1 MNRSMPIT
9 ILFACTFILPIHAQ
23 DFEKIRVETIPLGGS
38 VYMLAS
44 RAGGNLA
51 VCAGD
56 DGVFLVD
63 SDYKELFDKVQ
74 AAVAKISDKPIRFV
88 VNTHWHFDH
97 VGGNEGFAKKGSI
110 LVAHEN
116 VRKRLASDQHIGI
129 LGIDVPASP
138 KEALPIITY
147 TNGVTF
153 YLNGEEIAVI
163 HVPKAHT
170 DGDGI
175 VHFKK
180 ANVIHTGDIVFN
192 RAYPFIDVTNGGS
205 IDGMIAAVETILKRC
220 DDETRI
226 IPGHGPL
233 SNKAELETYWDMLRE
248 FRDAV
253 AREIASGKDL
263 KAVQT
268 SKAVTDL
275 GGKWHRT
282 HFPLP
287 QFTEM
292 IYQSLRKQ

>member
-1 MNRSMPIT
+1 MKRFMLPS
-9 ILFACTFILPIHAQ
+9 ILIVCGLNIFGHAQ
-23 DFEKIRVETIPLGGS
+23 DFSKIRVTTIPLGDS
-38 VYMLAS
+38 IYMLAT

-51 VCAGD
+51 VCAGE

-63 SDYKELFDKVQ
+63 SDYKELFEKIESAI
-74 AAVAKISDKPIRFV
+74 AAISDKPVRYV

-97 VGGNEGFAKKGSI
+97 VGGNEGFAKKGST
-110 LVAHEN
+110 LVAHKN
-116 VRKRLASDQHIGI
+116 VLERLASDQHIGI
-129 LGIDVPASP
+129 LDIDVPASP
-138 KEALPIITY
+138 ESAQPKITY
-147 TNGVTF
+147 SETMTF
-153 YLNGEEIAVI
+153 HLNGEEITI
-163 HVPKAHT
+163 THVPNAHT

-192 RAYPFIDVTNGGS
+192 RMYPFIDVSSGGS
-205 IDGMIAAVETILKRC
+205 IDGMIAAVEAILKRC
-220 DDETRI
+220 DDKTRI

-233 SNKAELETYWDMLRE
+233 SSKAELETYGDMLQE

-253 AREIASGKDL
+253 AGEIAAGNDL

-275 GGKWHRT
+275 GEKWRRT
-282 HFPLP
+282 HFSLT

-292 IYQSLRKQ
+292 IYKSLCKQ